1 LGRVR
6 PHTAFF
12 ASTHSPIPTRQ
23 FSPIG
28 GFDAVAPHTSIVL
41 FVSSCLL
48 FKTKFLFFYLN
59 KSEAGTNNEVW
70 RMEQKPKVYKT
81 IQKCTKLY
89 IWTKNVSYGVFEW
102 QIVTNLHLFKPFLT
116 LLDLGGCYGHKMCVF
131 PQEYELFPY

>member
-23 FSPIG
+23 SSPIG
-28 GFDAVAPHTSIVL
+28 GFDAIAPHASIVL
-41 FVSSCLL
+41 FVSSWLL

-70 RMEQKPKVYKT
+70 KERSFKSIQNYTFGQK
-81 IQKCTKLY
+81 
-89 IWTKNVSYGVFEW
+89 
-102 QIVTNLHLFKPFLT
+102 
-116 LLDLGGCYGHKMCVF
+116 
-131 PQEYELFPY
+131 